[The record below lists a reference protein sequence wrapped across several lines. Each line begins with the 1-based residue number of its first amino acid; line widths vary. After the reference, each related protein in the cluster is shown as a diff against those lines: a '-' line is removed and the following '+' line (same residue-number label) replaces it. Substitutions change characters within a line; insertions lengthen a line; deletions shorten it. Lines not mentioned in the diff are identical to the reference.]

1 MSNLTSPFPSAMA
14 VRRSCAGISLLIAG
28 WVAPA
33 CAQSDTLDLDV
44 TFVGNREMLLQ
55 DAHKLLVWPSIRDM
69 GVEKP
74 VFNYELLPKR
84 MIVAPEFE
92 RVEAKR
98 VDVSTPLPLLYKGYA
113 RLGFGMYAS
122 PVAELAYTDVR
133 SRKSSWGVH
142 GQHRSSNGG
151 FDVVDSIPQRFSNSE
166 LSAWAKRFWKR
177 ETLTFDGFVAQQGI
191 SYLGLDSGVAIPV
204 DADAALRER
213 YGRWGIGVR
222 SASTRK
228 DSTDWQTSAG
238 LAYRHLWNSGT
249 VTEHSVLTDGRTG
262 TFRDGLEME
271 FLWDGVFNANNLDST
286 TSQRQVLVHVQPQVS
301 KQAGALR
308 STLGAAIV
316 VDARGTRPF
325 QVFPI
330 AEANLQ
336 LFKGLMVP
344 YARISGG
351 VDNNRL
357 QTTLDQN
364 PYVNPEMEL
373 KNTYRRFDFRAGLR
387 GHITSHF
394 HYHGRLSVEH
404 FEQYMYFVNDSAA
417 AGGERFIPLYDTLTV
432 TTLGGDARLQL
443 SESFDLWG
451 GVDLMTYGRHNQLHA
466 WNLPNMVWR
475 VGMHYNWHDK
485 FALELDA
492 EVVGARQGASLS
504 PTGSGADAVLGEGLL
519 GQQRELPAFADVNLK
534 IEYFYNKRM
543 SAWVTASNLAGARY
557 SIWNNYP
564 VQGFLAR
571 FGASY
576 AF

>member
-1 MSNLTSPFPSAMA
+1 MA
-14 VRRSCAGISLLIAG
+14 GLALWVAG
-28 WVAPA
+28 WGAPSLK
-33 CAQSDTLDLDV
+33 AQGDTLDLDV

-84 MIVAPEFE
+84 MIVAPAFE
-92 RVEAKR
+92 RVDAKR

-113 RLGFGMYAS
+113 RLGFGMYVS

-133 SRKSSWGVH
+133 SRKSSWGIH
-142 GQHRSSNGG
+142 GQHRSSSGG
-151 FDVVDSIPQRFSNSE
+151 FDVADSLPQRFSNSE
-166 LSAWAKRFWKR
+166 LTAWAKRFWKR
-177 ETLTFDGFVAQQGI
+177 RTLTFSGFVGQQGI
-191 SYLGLDSGVAIPV
+191 SYLGLDSMATLPV
-204 DADAALRER
+204 DAENALHER
-213 YGRWGIGVR
+213 FGRWGADVR
-222 SASTRK
+222 SESTRK
-228 DSTDWQTSAG
+228 DSTDWQTQAVLS
-238 LAYRHLWNSGT
+238 YRHLWNTGT
-249 VTEHSVLTDGRTG
+249 VTEHSALTQGRTS

-271 FLWDGVFNANNLDST
+271 LLWDGVFNARAIDST
-286 TSQRQVLVHVQPQVS
+286 AAARQVLFKVQPQVS

-316 VDARGTRPF
+316 VDARGTRAF
-325 QVFPI
+325 QVFPV

-357 QTTLDQN
+357 LNTLETN
-364 PYVNPEMEL
+364 PYINPEMEL

-387 GHITSHF
+387 GHVTSHF

-404 FEQYMYFVNDSAA
+404 FEQYMYFVNDSTSF
-417 AGGERFIPLYDTLTV
+417 GGERFIPLYDTLTV
-432 TTLGGDARLQL
+432 TTLGGDARLQI
-443 SESFDLWG
+443 SESFNLWG
-451 GVDLMTYGRHNQLHA
+451 GVDLMTYGKHNQLHA

-475 VGMHYNWHDK
+475 AGMHYNWHDK
-485 FALELDA
+485 FAVELDA
-492 EVVGARQGASLS
+492 EVVGARRGASLS
-504 PTGSGADAVLGEGLL
+504 PTASGDDAVLGDNLL
-519 GQQRELPAFADVNLK
+519 GSQAELGAFADVNLK
-534 IEYFYNKRM
+534 VEYFYNKRM
-543 SAWVTASNLAGARY
+543 SAWVTASNMAGARY
-557 SIWNNYP
+557 AIWNNYP

>member
-1 MSNLTSPFPSAMA
+1 MSNLRSPFPSAMA

-228 DSTDWQTSAG
+228 DSTD
-238 LAYRHLWNSGT
+238 
-249 VTEHSVLTDGRTG
+249 
-262 TFRDGLEME
+262 
-271 FLWDGVFNANNLDST
+271 
-286 TSQRQVLVHVQPQVS
+286 
-301 KQAGALR
+301 
-308 STLGAAIV
+308 
-316 VDARGTRPF
+316 
-325 QVFPI
+325 
-330 AEANLQ
+330 
-336 LFKGLMVP
+336 
-344 YARISGG
+344 
-351 VDNNRL
+351 
-357 QTTLDQN
+357 
-364 PYVNPEMEL
+364 
-373 KNTYRRFDFRAGLR
+373 
-387 GHITSHF
+387 
-394 HYHGRLSVEH
+394 
-404 FEQYMYFVNDSAA
+404 
-417 AGGERFIPLYDTLTV
+417 
-432 TTLGGDARLQL
+432 
-443 SESFDLWG
+443 
-451 GVDLMTYGRHNQLHA
+451 
-466 WNLPNMVWR
+466 
-475 VGMHYNWHDK
+475 
-485 FALELDA
+485 
-492 EVVGARQGASLS
+492 
-504 PTGSGADAVLGEGLL
+504 
-519 GQQRELPAFADVNLK
+519 
-534 IEYFYNKRM
+534 
-543 SAWVTASNLAGARY
+543 
-557 SIWNNYP
+557 
-564 VQGFLAR
+564 
-571 FGASY
+571 
-576 AF
+576 